1 MNTSIEIQIF
11 LWQLINNRKLLV
23 FLFLVTSISI
33 KEVNK
38 NNVTSKEVEL
48 GGKMT
53 LMWGAEEGTS
63 NTMLYNAKERERE
76 QRNKSL
82 QSNVMSRYNSYKL

>member
-1 MNTSIEIQIF
+1 M
-11 LWQLINNRKLLV
+11 
-23 FLFLVTSISI
+23 
-33 KEVNK
+33 KELNK

-53 LMWGAEEGTS
+53 LMWEAEEGTS

-76 QRNKSL
+76 S
-82 QSNVMSRYNSYKL
+82 SVISRCRATQCRVTIVISYKRKHIVLK

>member
-1 MNTSIEIQIF
+1 MTS
-11 LWQLINNRKLLV
+11 W
-23 FLFLVTSISI
+23 
-33 KEVNK
+33 
-38 NNVTSKEVEL
+38 EVEL

-63 NTMLYNAKERERE
+63 NTMLYNAKEKE

-82 QSNVMSRYNSYKL
+82 QGNAMSRCDSYKLINEKYSVKVANYEWKLFTKAQAVWLVI